1 MNDRGETPPVAH
13 PSPGGARPVGARPV
27 GRHSA
32 TTTRAR
38 DAWYWRLAIE
48 ARNVAIVIVISL
60 LALAALV
67 GVVIVVTAI
76 AVR

>member
-1 MNDRGETPPVAH
+1 MNDGGEAPPVVH
-13 PSPGGARPVGARPV
+13 RSPGRARPV

-32 TTTRAR
+32 MTDRGR
-38 DAWYWRLAIE
+38 DAWYWRLAME
-48 ARNVAIVIVISL
+48 ARNVVIVIVIGL

-76 AVR
+76 AVH